1 MARHDLKRR
10 GSSKKAWA
18 LFSAALIASG
28 GLITAQ
34 ATTGDIDI
42 LGSAL
47 SFTSAKE
54 KRGTAALSNL
64 LTQPTNGST
73 GDDIGAAIVAGDYVD
88 YYGLAVVG
96 GRTLDARVTFVSE
109 NGSINDGLD
118 GQLDKLDDYTR
129 SGQTKNTRIRV
140 DTDFTETGVE
150 DAFIE
155 LKIEFFEDL
164 QTSPTSVVLE
174 NVYLSIYDID
184 KLQFVEIS
192 DFDRHY
198 LNNTDSI
205 LTADPT
211 SGILRIQSSDTSTS
225 SRIGSDITVGRASF
239 DFDSTSSITLKL
251 GQAGSAGPG
260 PAAFDLDFGPGVTWA
275 TRGTAVVNT
284 LAANKIVSFVVNGGS
299 GFMGS

>member
-42 LGSAL
+42 LRGAL

-54 KRGTAALSNL
+54 KRGTAALSSL

-73 GDDIGAAIVAGDYVD
+73 GDDIGAEIVAGDYVD

-109 NGSINDGLD
+109 NGLINDDGLD

-129 SGQTKNTRIRV
+129 SGQT
-140 DTDFTETGVE
+140 
-150 DAFIE
+150 
-155 LKIEFFEDL
+155 
-164 QTSPTSVVLE
+164 
-174 NVYLSIYDID
+174 
-184 KLQFVEIS
+184 
-192 DFDRHY
+192 
-198 LNNTDSI
+198 
-205 LTADPT
+205 
-211 SGILRIQSSDTSTS
+211 
-225 SRIGSDITVGRASF
+225 
-239 DFDSTSSITLKL
+239 
-251 GQAGSAGPG
+251 
-260 PAAFDLDFGPGVTWA
+260 
-275 TRGTAVVNT
+275 
-284 LAANKIVSFVVNGGS
+284 
-299 GFMGS
+299 